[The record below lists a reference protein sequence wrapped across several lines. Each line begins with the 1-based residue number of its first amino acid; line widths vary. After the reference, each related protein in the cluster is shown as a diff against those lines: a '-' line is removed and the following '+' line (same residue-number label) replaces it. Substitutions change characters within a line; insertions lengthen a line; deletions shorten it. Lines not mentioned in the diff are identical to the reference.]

1 MPLLKHFGHYSLQY
15 YLNHLLIMLPVY
27 YVAKFMPIPPVLQL
41 LMIWVVATVI
51 SLVML
56 KVQMKF
62 KVFRLLCGIS

>member
-1 MPLLKHFGHYSLQY
+1 
-15 YLNHLLIMLPVY
+15 MLPVY

-51 SLVML
+51 SWVML
-56 KVQMKF
+56 KVQVKF